1 MLGKSA
7 GWGAWPEGQKKA
19 RKEPDNSEEAHEG
32 PGCVKRLC
40 ETDADEVEA
49 SQKGHHVTESLRV
62 KKSDNE
68 AYIPFIILW

>member
-7 GWGAWPEGQKKA
+7 GWGAWSEGQKKA

-32 PGCVKRLC
+32 PGCVKRL
-40 ETDADEVEA
+40 DADEVEA
-49 SQKGHHVTESLRV
+49 SQKGHRVTESLRV

-68 AYIPFIILW
+68 ADIPFIILW